1 MFKYKN
7 LYLDKSIK
15 RTSCLKILCIKKPH
29 SCIKPNI
36 NQYNNTPNHTLYNN
50 FIKDDD
56 VIITI
61 GIGPAGSGKTLLPC
75 THAING
81 LLNNKYK
88 KIIITRP
95 AVNMDEEHGFI
106 PGDLENKMMPWLKP
120 LYDYFLDYV
129 TYDKLRE
136 LIRSEIIEICPLSFI
151 RGRTFNNSFIIADE
165 VQNCTVNQMKTLLTR
180 IGHNSKIVLTGDLE
194 QCDLKGINGL
204 QDFLD
209 KYNIY
214 YHSTRLNN
222 IKYEDISN
230 SNNKSIIK
238 IVEFKNEDIMRSEVI
253 KKILDIY
260 CY

>member
-1 MFKYKN
+1 MKRKY
-7 LYLDKSIK
+7 SV
-15 RTSCLKILCIKKPH
+15 TKPDFN
-29 SCIKPNI
+29 KF
-36 NQYNNTPNHTLYNN
+36 NNTPNHTLYNN

-61 GIGPAGSGKTLLPC
+61 GIGPAGSGKTMLPC

-81 LLNNKYK
+81 LLNKKYK

-120 LYDYFLDYV
+120 LYDYFLDYI
-129 TYDKLRE
+129 TNDKLKE
-136 LIRSEIIEICPLSFI
+136 YIRSETIEICPLSFI
-151 RGRTFNNSFIIADE
+151 RGRTFNNCFIIADE

-180 IGHNSKIVLTGDLE
+180 IGHETKMVMTGDLE
-194 QCDLKGINGL
+194 QCDLKTQNGL

-209 KYNIY
+209 KYYIY
-214 YHSTRLNN
+214 RRDK
-222 IKYEDISN
+222 KYDELK
-230 SNNKSIIK
+230 NKSMIE
-238 IVEFKNEDIMRSEVI
+238 IVEFKSEDIMRSEII
-253 KKILDIY
+253 KEVLDIY